1 MFYEVVVHLGEY
13 NERSTCKL
21 IRATDQIDHN
31 QEEYVDFGPTMVL
44 YCRGPVWTLPP
55 KQAWVITAEMKRR
68 PALTRY
74 LTDKYTSGKV
84 TTTIMHYSL
93 RDTPEAV

>member
-1 MFYEVVVHLGEY
+1 
-13 NERSTCKL
+13 
-21 IRATDQIDHN
+21 
-31 QEEYVDFGPTMVL
+31 MVL

-55 KQAWVITAEMKRR
+55 KQVGVSTTEMKGR

-84 TTTIMHYSL
+84 
-93 RDTPEAV
+93 